1 MALKHARPGEVVDL
15 RPFGE
20 RIGEAGTAAIVK
32 AHGFE
37 AVRLV
42 LAAGSEIA
50 PHRVPGEIT
59 LHCLEGRIELWRE
72 GEGIDMRAG
81 DWLYL
86 DGGELHALKGVE
98 DASLLLTILLSPS
111 KDHAVST

>member
-1 MALKHARPGEVVDL
+1 MALRHAQPGEVVDL

-20 RIGEAGTAAIVK
+20 RISEARTAAIVK
-32 AHGFE
+32 ANGFE

-59 LHCLEGRIELWRE
+59 LHCLEGRVELWRE
-72 GEGIDMRAG
+72 GEHIDMRTG

-111 KDHAVST
+111 KDDAASA